1 MPQPSDAD
9 TVSAPRR
16 GLALALLS
24 LFARPGAAATRAR
37 APNAG
42 EVGIVLL
49 HGIGATGESMAPLA
63 GKLRAQGWRVVAP
76 DMPYGGPRAFS
87 RPVAEAE
94 RIVLDAVEQLRKSG
108 TKRVVL
114 AGFSLGGFF
123 ATHMASRTRA
133 DALVAIAP
141 NGGADMKKLDDQLR
155 HAYAL
160 IAQGAGNQPA
170 KLQDGAVVGSD
181 RYELAAAT
189 PAAYVTWF
197 DPQGAMNWKTVWS
210 QLPAGVP
217 VLLVVPKR
225 DLENL
230 RRVKDGLWA
239 GLPPDP
245 QHRLYEPRT
254 DHLGAPMASADEV
267 VRFVRDTVEAPANR

>member
-1 MPQPSDAD
+1 MPQPSDD
-9 TVSAPRR
+9 PVSAPRR
-16 GLALALLS
+16 SLTLALLS
-24 LFARPGAAATRAR
+24 LFARPGAATPRPPAA
-37 APNAG
+37 NAG
-42 EVGIVLL
+42 EIGIVLL

-63 GKLRAQGWRVVAP
+63 AKLRAQGWQVVTP

-87 RPVAEAE
+87 QPVAEAE
-94 RIVLDAVEQLRKSG
+94 RIALDAVEQLRKNG
-108 TKRVVL
+108 AKRIVL

-123 ATHMASRTRA
+123 AAHLASRTRA

-155 HAYAL
+155 QAHAL

-170 KLQDGAVVGSD
+170 KLQDGAVVGND
-181 RYELAAAT
+181 RYDLAAAT
-189 PAAYVTWF
+189 PSAYVTWF
-197 DPQGAMNWKTVWS
+197 DPQGAMNWKAVWS
-210 QLPAGVP
+210 QVPAGLP
-217 VLLVVPKR
+217 VLLVVPRR

-230 RRVKDGLWA
+230 RRVKDELWA

-254 DHLGAPMASADEV
+254 DHLGAPMASADEM
-267 VRFVRDTVEAPANR
+267 VRWLRETVEAPPNR